1 MSWGYRVT
9 ILFSGFVL
17 FMLFMVSKAFKSDV
31 DLVSEDYYEKE
42 IRYQEHIDKM
52 NNANDMGGQIAYTQ
66 TKEELIIKISNPGN
80 NPIGEITFFRPSDYK
95 KDLKK
100 TLALNNNQEQHF
112 NKNLFLKGYYKV
124 QIDWEASGRKYFTEE
139 KIFIQ

>member
-17 FMLFMVSKAFKSDV
+17 FMLFMVNKAFKSDV

-42 IRYQEHIDKM
+42 IKYQEHIDKM

-66 TKEELIIKISNPGN
+66 TKEELIIKISKTGENPK
-80 NPIGEITFFRPSDYK
+80 GEITFFRPSDYK
-95 KDLKK
+95 KDIKN
-100 TLALNNNQEQHF
+100 TLTLNENKEQHF
-112 NKNLFLKGYYKV
+112 NKK
-124 QIDWEASGRKYFTEE
+124 
-139 KIFIQ
+139 